1 MMFAA
6 KIAQLD
12 QILISQLL
20 IRQISKISKISV
32 FKIQRGN

>member
-12 QILISQLL
+12 QILISQPL
-20 IRQISKISKISV
+20 IRLISKISV
-32 FKIQRGN
+32 FKIQRRN